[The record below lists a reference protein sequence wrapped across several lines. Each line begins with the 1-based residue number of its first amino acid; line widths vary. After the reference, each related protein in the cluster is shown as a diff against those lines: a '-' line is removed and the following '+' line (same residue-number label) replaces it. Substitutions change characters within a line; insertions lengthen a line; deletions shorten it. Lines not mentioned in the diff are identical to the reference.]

1 MVTVKGEDDVTQAA
15 GVSGIPDGVVADTS
29 APGSSVEVGTAQL
42 LRIRQLEL
50 DCSADGEPMFG
61 PGFDGARWER
71 GLRAVLGDRTMDALI
86 LRGDHTP
93 ERLVMKRGR

>member
-1 MVTVKGEDDVTQAA
+1 MVTVKGEDEAA
-15 GVSGIPDGVVADTS
+15 RGAAASGISDGAVGEVS

-50 DCSADGEPMFG
+50 DCSAEGEPMFG

-93 ERLVMKRGR
+93 ERLVMKR